1 MAQHDYVI
9 ANGSGSAVRS
19 DLNNA
24 LAAIVSTNSGT
35 SEPSPTFAYQFWAD
49 TTAGVLKIRNGAN
62 NAWITLRELDGTLV
76 IEAGTVSAPG
86 LYFSGDTNTGIYSPA
101 ADQFAIATNGV
112 ERVEWGT
119 SEAVFND
126 GGVDYDFRVEG
137 DTNANLLFVDA
148 STDRIGVGTNSP
160 ATRLDVDGD
169 VTIRSQGD
177 LRLGDSDNSNW
188 VALQAPATVSS
199 NVTFTLPAT
208 DGTADQVLKTDGSA
222 ALGWV
227 TTTRMTLGTAQNS
240 TSGTSIDFTSIPS
253 WAKRITVMFNG
264 VSTNGTSIVQIQVGS
279 GSVSTT
285 GYRSTASYAGA
296 SATYAYATT
305 GFIVDTSGTAVA
317 AIVRSGIYTL
327 TLLGSNTWTGGGNI
341 GGDGSVGLVTVAG
354 AGNSP
359 ALSGA
364 LDRIRITTVNG
375 TDTFDAGSINILYE
389 G

>member
-24 LAAIVSTNSGT
+24 LAAIVSTNSGA
-35 SEPSPTFAYQFWAD
+35 SEPSPTYAYQPWAD

-86 LYFSGDTNTGIYSPA
+86 LYFSGDTNTGIYSPG

-112 ERVEWGT
+112 ERVEYGT
-119 SEAVFND
+119 SEVVFND
-126 GGVDYDFRVEG
+126 GGADYDFRVEG

-148 STDRIGVGTNSP
+148 STDRVGFGTNSP
-160 ATRLDVDGD
+160 ATRVDIDGD

-177 LRLGDSDNSNW
+177 LRFGDSDNSNW
-188 VALQAPATVSS
+188 VALQAPATVAS

-222 ALGWV
+222 ALGWA
-227 TTTRMTLGTAQNS
+227 TATQMTLATAQNS

-253 WAKRITVMFNG
+253 WVKRITVMFDK
-264 VSTNGTSIVQIQVGS
+264 VSTNGTSVKLIQLGDS
-279 GSVSTT
+279 GGVETT
-285 GYRSTASYAGA
+285 GYEGGSQVVLSNVGFSGSYSTAGIPINSTAATHSLSGSIVFTLLNA
-296 SATYAYATT
+296 SA
-305 GFIVDTSGTAVA
+305 
-317 AIVRSGIYTL
+317 
-327 TLLGSNTWTGGGNI
+327 NTWAAQGVLAEPVSNSTI
-341 GGDGSVGLVTVAG
+341 YSAGSK
-354 AGNSP
+354 S
-359 ALSGA
+359 LSA
-364 LDRIRITTVNG
+364 TLDRIRVTTVNG
-375 TDTFDAGSINILYE
+375 TDTFDAGSIKILYE

>member
-24 LAAIVSTNSGT
+24 LAAIVSTNSGA
-35 SEPSPTFAYQFWAD
+35 SEPSPTYAYQLWAD

-86 LYFSGDTNTGIYSPA
+86 LYFSGDTNTGIYSPG
-101 ADQFAIATNGV
+101 ADQFAVATNGV
-112 ERVEWGT
+112 ERVEYGT
-119 SEAVFND
+119 SEVVFND
-126 GGVDYDFRVEG
+126 GGADYDFRVEG

-148 STDRIGVGTNSP
+148 STDRVGVGTNSP

-177 LRLGDSDNSNW
+177 LRFGDSDNSNW
-188 VALQAPATVSS
+188 VALQAPATVAS

-208 DGTADQVLKTDGSA
+208 DGTADQVLKTNGSA
-222 ALGWV
+222 ALGWA
-227 TTTRMTLGTAQNS
+227 TPTRMTLATAQNS

-253 WAKRITVMFNG
+253 WVKRITVMFNE
-264 VSTNGTSIVQIQVGS
+264 VSTNGTSPLAIQIGDS
-279 GSVSTT
+279 G
-285 GYRSTASYAGA
+285 GIETASYVS
-296 SATYAYATT
+296 SATNIRGTNATT
-305 GFIVDTSGTAVA
+305 YDSSTSRYMLMPEAVA
-317 AIVRSGIYTL
+317 ARKVFGSV
-327 TLLGSNTWTGGGNI
+327 TLLNISSNTWIETGQLH
-341 GGDGSVGLVTVAG
+341 GDGAGLEGSFSNGTKT
-354 AGNSP
+354 
-359 ALSGA
+359 LSA
-364 LDRIRITTVNG
+364 TLDRVRITTVNG
-375 TDTFDAGSINILYE
+375 TDAFDAGSINILYE

>member
-24 LAAIVSTNSGT
+24 LSAIVSLNSGT
-35 SEPSPTFAYQFWAD
+35 SEPTQTYAYQFWAD

-62 NAWITLRELDGTLV
+62 TAWITLRELDGTLT
-76 IEAGTVSAPG
+76 IEAGSVSAPG

-101 ADQFAIATNGV
+101 ADQFAITTNGV

-119 SEAVFND
+119 SEVVFND

-148 STDRIGVGTNSP
+148 STDRVGFGTNSP
-160 ATRLDVDGD
+160 ATRVDIDGD

-199 NVTFTLPAT
+199 NVTWTLPAT
-208 DGTADQVLKTDGSA
+208 DGTANQVLKTDGSG

-227 TTTRMTLGTAQNS
+227 TQTTGIQMTLATAQNS

-253 WAKRITVMFNG
+253 YVKRITVMFNG
-264 VSTNGTSIVQIQVGS
+264 VSTSGSSYIVVRIGS
-279 GSVSTT
+279 GSVMAT
-285 GYRSTASYAGA
+285 GYVSTITFAASTVATGSSTAGFLMSGGAASY
-296 SATYAYATT
+296 T
-305 GFIVDTSGTAVA
+305 TSGHM
-317 AIVRSGIYTL
+317 TL
-327 TLLGSNTWTGGGNI
+327 TLISADTWITSSLVKLNTSETAF
-341 GGDGSVGLVTVAG
+341 S
-354 AGNSP
+354 AGNAS
-359 ALSGA
+359 LSGT
-364 LDRIRITTVNG
+364 LDRVSVTTVNG
-375 TDTFDAGSINILYE
+375 TDTFDAGSITILYE

>member
-24 LAAIVSTNSGT
+24 LAAIVSTNSGA
-35 SEPSPTFAYQFWAD
+35 SEPSPTYAYQLWAD

-86 LYFSGDTNTGIYSPA
+86 LYFSGDTNTGIYSPG
-101 ADQFAIATNGV
+101 ADQFAVATNGV
-112 ERVEWGT
+112 ERVEYGT
-119 SEAVFND
+119 SEVVFND
-126 GGVDYDFRVEG
+126 GGADYDFRVEG

-148 STDRIGVGTNSP
+148 STDRVGVGTNSP

-177 LRLGDSDNSNW
+177 LRFGDSDNSNW
-188 VALQAPATVSS
+188 VALQAPATVAS

-208 DGTADQVLKTDGSA
+208 DGTADQVLKTNGSA
-222 ALGWV
+222 ALGWA
-227 TTTRMTLGTAQNS
+227 TPTRMTLATAQNS

-253 WAKRITVMFNG
+253 WVKRVTVMFNG
-264 VSTNGTSIVQIQVGS
+264 VSTNGGSDFLVQAGA
-279 GSVSTT
+279 GSVTTSGYASTSTT
-285 GYRSTASYAGA
+285 VATGAGTTSSTAGFLLWAEA
-296 SATYAYATT
+296 SSL
-305 GFIVDTSGTAVA
+305 VSGHMV
-317 AIVRSGIYTL
+317 L
-327 TLLGSNTWTGGGNI
+327 TLLGSNTWIASGVCKYDTAN
-341 GGDGSVGLVTVAG
+341 TTYG
-354 AGNSP
+354 AGDVT
-359 ALSGA
+359 LSGT

-375 TDTFDAGSINILYE
+375 TDAFDAGSINILYE

>member
-9 ANGSGSAVRS
+9 ANGSGSSVRS

-24 LAAIVSTNSGT
+24 LAAIVSQNSGT
-35 SEPSPTFAYQFWAD
+35 SEPSPTFAYQFWTD
-49 TTAGVLKIRNGAN
+49 TTAGMLKMRNGAN

-112 ERVEWGT
+112 ERVEYGT
-119 SEAVFND
+119 SEVVFND
-126 GGVDYDFRVEG
+126 GGADYDFRVEG

-148 STDRIGVGTNSP
+148 STDRVGVGTNSP

-177 LRLGDSDNSNW
+177 LRFGDSDNSNW

-222 ALGWV
+222 ALGWA
-227 TTTRMTLGTAQNS
+227 TTTRMTLATAQNS

-253 WAKRITVMFNG
+253 WVKRITVMFDEVSTSGTSPLQIQLGDSGGFETSSYSG
-264 VSTNGTSIVQIQVGS
+264 VSFTASSGTDQVAMTS
-279 GSVSTT
+279 GFLLTVSTT
-285 GYRSTASYAGA
+285 YTPAAGVNSGA
-296 SATYAYATT
+296 YHLSLMGSNKWVIHGGLGQPAGPRGFISSGVKTLSAT
-305 GFIVDTSGTAVA
+305 
-317 AIVRSGIYTL
+317 
-327 TLLGSNTWTGGGNI
+327 
-341 GGDGSVGLVTVAG
+341 
-354 AGNSP
+354 
-359 ALSGA
+359 
-364 LDRIRITTVNG
+364 LDRIRVTTVNG